1 MAADLTAV
9 WNESGTPV
17 QVGASAAGTFTAPAA
32 GELRL
37 VLDNA
42 YSKLRTN
49 AILAIRTPRT
59 CFWGPRNIRR
69 TNLLYTKLSLGAQ

>member
-1 MAADLTAV
+1 MAANLMAV
-9 WNESGTPV
+9 QNESTALV

-42 YSKLRTN
+42 YSKLRAD
-49 AILAIRTPRT
+49 AILAIRAPFWKPFRVPQQRT
-59 CFWGPRNIRR
+59 
-69 TNLLYTKLSLGAQ
+69 L